1 MKATKTRRVLV
12 CSLLVTGLV
21 GTISSRV
28 LGGEA
33 AIGFVAGSADAT
45 LSGEAVRAKAALF
58 NGDSLEASAPT
69 AVSLKGGSQM
79 VLARNTAASFRETAN
94 EVTVT
99 LDRGNLSLYKPQA
112 GKGLRVQAGDISIE
126 PAKGFKTQGEVAM
139 VNGQLTVTAK
149 EGSMHVR
156 GDGVSMEAQKGKTIR
171 LSSKAARSSGAS
183 AASAAGAAHGG
194 GHAATVAGLAAGGAG
209 AGVGAAKATGGES
222 NSNSGSEHTPGWVDN
237 NPTVGDKN
245 PIAVGNVGSNVPPQA
260 CEHAA
265 SPSVPAQACEN
276 R

>member
-1 MKATKTRRVLV
+1 MKYTKTRRVLV

-21 GTISSRV
+21 GTWALRLS
-28 LGGEA
+28 GGEA
-33 AIGFVAGSADAT
+33 AIGFVAGSADAM
-45 LSGEAVRAKAALF
+45 LSGEAVRAKTALF
-58 NGDSLEASAPT
+58 NGDSLRVNSPT
-69 AVSLKGGSQM
+69 FVSLKDGGQV
-79 VLARNTAASFRETAN
+79 VLARDTAASFRETAN
-94 EVTVT
+94 EVTVN
-99 LDRGNLSLYKPQA
+99 LDRGNLSLYHPQA
-112 GKGLRVQAGDISIE
+112 GKGLKVQAGDISIE

-139 VNGQLTVTAK
+139 ANGQLTVTAK

-156 GDGVSMEAQKGKTIR
+156 GDGVSMVAQKGKTVR
-171 LSSKAARSSGAS
+171 LTSKAARSSGAS

-194 GHAATVAGLAAGGAG
+194 GHAATLGGLAAGAAG
-209 AGVGAAKATGGES
+209 AGVGASKASGGGS
-222 NSNSGSEHTPGWVDN
+222 NSNSDFEHTPGWVEN

-245 PIAVGNVGSNVPPQA
+245 PIAVGNVGEHVPSQA

>member
-1 MKATKTRRVLV
+1 MKATQTRRVLV
-12 CSLLVTGLV
+12 CSLLATGLV
-21 GTISSRV
+21 GTAALRL

-45 LSGEAVRAKAALF
+45 LSGEAVLAKTALF
-58 NGDSLEASAPT
+58 NGDRLQANAPT
-69 AVSLKGGSQM
+69 AVSLKGGGQM
-79 VLARNTAASFRETAN
+79 VLARDTAASFRETAN

-99 LDRGNLSLYKPQA
+99 LDRGNLSLYHPQA
-112 GKGLRVQAGDISIE
+112 GTGLKVQAGDVSIE
-126 PAKGFKTQGEVAM
+126 PAQGFKTRGEVAV

-149 EGSMHVR
+149 EGTMHVR
-156 GDGVSMEAQKGKTIR
+156 GDGVSMEAQKGKTVR
-171 LSSKAARSSGAS
+171 LTSKAARTSGAS
-183 AASAAGAAHGG
+183 ATSAAGAAHGG

-209 AGVGAAKATGGES
+209 AGVGASKAAGGGS
-222 NSNSGSEHTPGWVDN
+222 NSNSTSDHTPGWVDN

-260 CEHAA
+260 CDHAA

-276 R
+276 Q